1 MGKGIVPLFSRARA
15 IDLTAIAV
23 GSISGIGRRQ
33 GKMVYHSSKGVIMK
47 KRLFLLGL
55 IALTACMLISCGQS
69 SDSETATE
77 KVAEQATEKVAEQA
91 TEKAVEKASV
101 TTLTYSIFF
110 PPTHG
115 QGKAGVAWAKE
126 IEKRTDGRIKID
138 VFPGGTLTKANE
150 TYDGV
155 TKGISDIGM
164 SCFAYTRGRFPLMEA
179 VDLPLG
185 YPSGKVATHTA
196 NAFYQKMKPEAL
208 EDVKV
213 LYLHAHGP
221 GLLHTKKP
229 VRQMEDIKGMKIR
242 STGLSAKVVEALGGS
257 AVAMPQGETY
267 EALQKGVVDGTF
279 TPIETLKGWRQAEVV
294 RYTTDCFNIGYT
306 TTMFVVMNL
315 DKWNALPDDI
325 KQIFEA
331 VSSEWIDVHAKEWDR
346 NDVEGR
352 EYTVSLKNEIIP
364 LPEDQAPRWAD
375 AVQPIID
382 NYIKTADQKNLPGD
396 KAVKTLRELIKVNSE
411 KFSG

>member
-1 MGKGIVPLFSRARA
+1 MG
-15 IDLTAIAV
+15 
-23 GSISGIGRRQ
+23 
-33 GKMVYHSSKGVIMK
+33 YHSRKGVIMK
-47 KRLFLLGL
+47 KNLFLMGL
-55 IALTACMLISCGQS
+55 MGLTVAMLISCGQS
-69 SDSETATE
+69 SDSEKAAGKATE
-77 KVAEQATEKVAEQA
+77 KTTETAAEKTS
-91 TEKAVEKASV
+91 EKASV
-101 TTLTYSIFF
+101 TTLSYSIFF

-115 QGKAGVAWAKE
+115 QSKAGVAWAEE
-126 IEKRTDGRIKID
+126 IQKRTDGRIKID

-164 SCFAYTRGRFPLMEA
+164 SCFAYTRGQFPLMEA

-185 YPSGKVATHTA
+185 YPSGRVATYTA
-196 NAFYQKMKPEAL
+196 NAFYQKMQPGELA
-208 EDVKV
+208 DVKV

-229 VRQMEDIKGMKIR
+229 VRRMEDLKGMKIR

-325 KQIFEA
+325 KRIFEA
-331 VSSEWIDVHAKEWDR
+331 VSSEWIDVHAREWDR

-352 EYTVSLKNEIIP
+352 EYTLGLKNEIIS
-364 LPEDQAPRWAD
+364 LSREQAPEWAA

-382 NYIKTADQKNLPGD
+382 NYIKTVGGKNLPGD
-396 KAVKTLRELIKVNSE
+396 RAVNELRELIKANSE
-411 KFSG
+411 KYSG